1 MNREEHL
8 LDLIDLHRP
17 SSLTE
22 IGIAHGH
29 GAVRMI
35 QRAAQYH
42 TAITYHGFDL
52 FAEGLTDEIRNR
64 EFQVGQKT
72 MAFAEAQ
79 AKFAALA
86 DELRKRGV
94 DLTIHLY
101 PGPTSKTLLD
111 SAAASAL
118 AADLVYLDG
127 GHSVGTIRSDYQAL
141 LKGGAK
147 VICLDDFIHHRD
159 PAFLAHYGCNAVVQE
174 LTPYDVAFLPIVD
187 NKVWPTDGKPF
198 GAGQVVY
205 PRAAWPWA
213 RMQAALHV
221 IRNTRPRTVFL
232 YADDLQIKYLANE
245 ISQYGGIITTDHTT
259 PADFAYVDC
268 ARRLPDGTHL
278 YMTQEEAKSAWELCN
293 APVRV
298 FGSLRLDK
306 SEGGAG
312 YVIEPGNSMV
322 VNGLD
327 KLDGVEVGAFC
338 WPKAAWP
345 MVKSQ
350 IHVATRNCVADD
362 VILKN
367 ISDNAPRIGKWIA
380 HCQPH
385 DGRIILVSAG
395 PSLRAPGTVDEI
407 RKEAAVPGSR
417 VLCVKH
423 AHDYIIENGVM
434 PWGCILLDPRDHV
447 KQFIQNPHPETIYF
461 VATMVSHTT
470 LDILLEK
477 GARVVGYNAI
487 VGAGEEKLF
496 PPNTLRISGGTSAAM
511 RSLPAMM
518 ALGFRKFCMFAMD
531 SCFDKRPA
539 NVDEKTP
546 LGYNR
551 YQKVEVAGRKFWTE
565 LELLAQAQ
573 DFKQF
578 MDALRENE
586 LMSSLEIDMR
596 GDGIIQHLW
605 AVSRTMKLAF
615 GDVERSWG
623 WTH

>member
-8 LDLIDLHRP
+8 LDLIDLHKP

-22 IGIAHGH
+22 IGIAQGY

-35 QRAAQYH
+35 KRAAQYQSR
-42 TAITYHGFDL
+42 ITYYGFDL
-52 FAEGLTDEIRNR
+52 FAEGLTDEIRQR

-72 MAFAEAQ
+72 MALAEAQ

-86 DELRKRGV
+86 GELWTDGV
-94 DLTIHLY
+94 ELSVRLY
-101 PGPTSKTLLD
+101 PGPTSQTLLD
-111 SAAASAL
+111 SSAAQAL

-127 GHSVGTIRSDYQAL
+127 GHSVDTIRLDYQAL
-141 LKGGAK
+141 LNGGAK

-159 PAFLAHYGCNAVVQE
+159 PAFLARYGCNAIVQE
-174 LTPYDVAFLPIVD
+174 LTPNNVAFLPVID
-187 NKVWPTDGKPF
+187 GKIWPTDGKPF

-205 PRAAWPWA
+205 PRSAWPWS

-221 IRNTRPRTVFL
+221 IRNTKPKTVFV
-232 YADDLQIKYLANE
+232 YADDLQVKYLAHE
-245 ISQYGGIITTDHTT
+245 VAQYGGILTTDHTV

-268 ARRLPDGTHL
+268 ARRLDDGTHL
-278 YMTQEEAKSAWELCN
+278 YMTKEEAQSAWEQCP

-298 FGSLRLDK
+298 FGGLRLDR

-312 YVIEPGNSMV
+312 HVIDPGNSMI

-327 KLDGVEVGAFC
+327 LLDGVEVGAFC
-338 WPKAAWP
+338 WPKGAWP
-345 MVKSQ
+345 IIKGQ
-350 IHVATRNCVADD
+350 IHVATRNCVADE
-362 VILKN
+362 VICKN
-367 ISDNAPRIGKWIA
+367 VSDNVPRINRWIA
-380 HCQPH
+380 HCQHH
-385 DGRIILVSAG
+385 DGRIVLVSAG
-395 PSLRAPGTVDEI
+395 PSLRSASTIAEIKNEAARPGT
-407 RKEAAVPGSR
+407 K

-423 AHDYIIENGVM
+423 AHDYIIENGIV

-447 KQFIQNPHPETIYF
+447 KQFIQNPHPDTIYF

-487 VGAGEEKLF
+487 VGAGEDKLF

-511 RSLPAMM
+511 RSLPVMM
-518 ALGFRKFCMFAMD
+518 ALGFRKFCLFAMD
-531 SCFDKRPA
+531 SCFDKRPE
-539 NVDEKTP
+539 NVNEKTP

-551 YQKVEVAGRKFWTE
+551 YQKIEVAGRKFWTE

-578 MDALRENE
+578 IEDLRQHE
-586 LMSSLEIDMR
+586 LLSSLEMDMR

-605 AVSRTMKLAF
+605 AVSRTIKPAF
-615 GDVERSWG
+615 SEVERSWG
-623 WTH
+623 WIR